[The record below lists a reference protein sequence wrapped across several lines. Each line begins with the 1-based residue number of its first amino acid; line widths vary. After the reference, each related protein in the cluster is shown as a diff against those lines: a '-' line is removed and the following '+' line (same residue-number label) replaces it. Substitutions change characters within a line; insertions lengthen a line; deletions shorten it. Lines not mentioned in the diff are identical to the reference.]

1 MAQSAKYAM
10 VKEFY
15 EKGAWNEVRMKNAV
29 LRGYITEAE
38 FQKITGKAY
47 KA

>member
-10 VKEFY
+10 VKEFFDSDI
-15 EKGAWNEVRMKNAV
+15 WNESKVKNAV
-29 LRGYITEAE
+29 VKGYITEAE